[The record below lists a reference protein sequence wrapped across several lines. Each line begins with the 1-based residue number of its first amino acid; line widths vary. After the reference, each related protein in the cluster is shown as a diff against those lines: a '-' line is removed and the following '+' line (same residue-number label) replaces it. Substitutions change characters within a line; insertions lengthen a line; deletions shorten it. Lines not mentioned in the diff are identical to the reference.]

1 MNAASKTGINVK
13 GARWKYPDADL
24 LFFRFIRKYALY
36 KGNNVLLFRDQ
47 KSTATLNVAIND
59 GRSDGNVG
67 KIGNCFHWK

>member
-1 MNAASKTGINVK
+1 VNAASKTGINVK
-13 GARWKYPDADL
+13 GAKWKYPV
-24 LFFRFIRKYALY
+24 IRKYALY